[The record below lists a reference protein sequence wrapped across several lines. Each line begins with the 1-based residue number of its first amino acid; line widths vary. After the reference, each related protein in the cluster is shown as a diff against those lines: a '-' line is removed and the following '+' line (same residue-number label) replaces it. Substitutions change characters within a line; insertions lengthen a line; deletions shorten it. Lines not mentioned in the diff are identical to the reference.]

1 MLSNVFLCLMYNDR
15 QMSQRYDPIHPCID
29 LAAAVQLVLLP
40 THIRLP
46 PLLIKQHV
54 PDTIESDPYDT
65 GFEKC

>member
-15 QMSQRYDPIHPCID
+15 QMSQRYDPIHRFID
-29 LAAAVQLVLLP
+29 LAVAVQLVLLP

-46 PLLIKQHV
+46 PLLMKQHI